1 MKLSTRALAAASA
14 RHPWRTIGAWIGAF
28 VTTTAL
34 IGVLLGGSLTTEGA
48 PTNNPESTRAHDAL
62 MRAFRPEAGTLVT
75 DIVIV
80 RSERYTVDAPEF
92 EAFVGGLVADGGPA
106 LGRARTYLSVDD
118 ESLLSADRRAAILA
132 VDVFD
137 DEITGV
143 LDAVERADEDEAF
156 AVEVTGEQTLDHD
169 FNKLSQDDLKSGELQ
184 FGLPAA
190 LIILLLVFGAVVAGL
205 IPLLTAIVSI
215 VVALGLVAV
224 LAQATELSVFVINML
239 TGMGLALGIDYALFV
254 ISRYREERAAG
265 REKYDA
271 IEVSGLTAS
280 RAVVFSGTAFVVAMF
295 GMLIVPNSIMRSL
308 AAGAILVGIVSVVA
322 AATLLPALLGLLGD
336 RVDSLRIPI
345 VGRRSLEQSNPEG
358 RLWGAIV
365 RRVLRRPGLSFVLS
379 VAALLLLAS
388 PVLGMHIGTSGVTT
402 LPDRFASKQG
412 FLALQR
418 DFPQTSTDP
427 VEVVVAGDASRPDIV
442 AALDELQATLARDS
456 RFGSGEVRRSADG
469 EVAVLAAPVHGDPR
483 SDAAVAAVRELR
495 DEIVPERFEHAG
507 AQALVGGTTSENID
521 YFDSV
526 IDPAPFVFAF
536 VLGLTFIL
544 LTVVFRSVVVAGT
557 AVFLNLLSV
566 GAAYGLLVL
575 VFQHGFGAGLLG
587 FQQAESIEA
596 WVPLFLFSVL
606 FGLSMDYQVFLLS
619 RIKERYDQTRDTSD
633 AVYVGVASTARII
646 TGAALIIVAVFAGF
660 ARGDLVQFQQ
670 MGFGVAVALLIDAT
684 IIRSVLLPGAMR
696 LLGDWNWYLP
706 RWLAW
711 LPRLQVEGQATEPVS
726 ASRAAAD

>member
-224 LAQATELSVFVINML
+224 LAQATELSVF
-239 TGMGLALGIDYALFV
+239 
-254 ISRYREERAAG
+254 
-265 REKYDA
+265 
-271 IEVSGLTAS
+271 
-280 RAVVFSGTAFVVAMF
+280 
-295 GMLIVPNSIMRSL
+295 
-308 AAGAILVGIVSVVA
+308 
-322 AATLLPALLGLLGD
+322 
-336 RVDSLRIPI
+336 
-345 VGRRSLEQSNPEG
+345 
-358 RLWGAIV
+358 
-365 RRVLRRPGLSFVLS
+365 
-379 VAALLLLAS
+379 
-388 PVLGMHIGTSGVTT
+388 
-402 LPDRFASKQG
+402 
-412 FLALQR
+412 
-418 DFPQTSTDP
+418 
-427 VEVVVAGDASRPDIV
+427 
-442 AALDELQATLARDS
+442 
-456 RFGSGEVRRSADG
+456 
-469 EVAVLAAPVHGDPR
+469 
-483 SDAAVAAVRELR
+483 
-495 DEIVPERFEHAG
+495 
-507 AQALVGGTTSENID
+507 
-521 YFDSV
+521 
-526 IDPAPFVFAF
+526 
-536 VLGLTFIL
+536 
-544 LTVVFRSVVVAGT
+544 
-557 AVFLNLLSV
+557 
-566 GAAYGLLVL
+566 
-575 VFQHGFGAGLLG
+575 
-587 FQQAESIEA
+587 
-596 WVPLFLFSVL
+596 
-606 FGLSMDYQVFLLS
+606 
-619 RIKERYDQTRDTSD
+619 
-633 AVYVGVASTARII
+633 
-646 TGAALIIVAVFAGF
+646 
-660 ARGDLVQFQQ
+660 
-670 MGFGVAVALLIDAT
+670 
-684 IIRSVLLPGAMR
+684 
-696 LLGDWNWYLP
+696 
-706 RWLAW
+706 
-711 LPRLQVEGQATEPVS
+711 
-726 ASRAAAD
+726 